1 MRELQERMD
10 SREFAEWMAYNE
22 LDPFTRERADLR
34 AGIIAQQI
42 ANANRGKGQRP
53 FKPSDFMPEYG
64 KAVKPKRSADDE
76 WMVLMS
82 WVSKYNKARADK
94 RGGS

>member
-42 ANANRGKGQRP
+42 ANAKRGKGQRP

-64 KAVKPKRSADDE
+64 KTVKPKRSADDE

-82 WVSKYNKARADK
+82 WVRKYNKARADK